1 MHQWT
6 DLNDESS
13 QNLPCAIF
21 AVFPPSGLDKITS
34 EIYSKGGGLIF
45 RQKARAW
52 GKRTVIAAA
61 NAATGRGAPGGV
73 SPTLVADLTDGSLA
87 TAAAAEHFC
96 SLPMTTLLPSSAP
109 PSPAVSWRMVG
120 RKRVAEFSWGSCKDA
135 RQQQRSQ
142 ENRP

>member
-21 AVFPPSGLDKITS
+21 AVFSPLGLDKITS
-34 EIYSKGGGLIF
+34 EIYLKGGGLIF

-73 SPTLVADLTDGSLA
+73 SPTHVADPTDGSLA
-87 TAAAAEHFC
+87 PAARAEHFR

-109 PSPAVSWRMVG
+109 SPAVSWRTVG